1 MYTHKHTYTYT
12 AIDGSDLS
20 TTAAFHFFKLA
31 LSPMRIY
38 ICIKLE
44 NSQFDTTKNI
54 MSTHKHRRP
63 NRTLGQAH
71 ICKQFRSYKFS
82 IRIFKQTTTQ
92 TFDKCRREDDAF
104 ETQQAAARW
113 PREMNLTY
121 IIRKTCQT
129 KYAIMVYGQAL
140 DSDLACT
147 FYALCFF
154 FCTY

>member
-1 MYTHKHTYTYT
+1 
-12 AIDGSDLS
+12 
-20 TTAAFHFFKLA
+20 
-31 LSPMRIY
+31 MRIY

-63 NRTLGQAH
+63 NRSHGQAH

-147 FYALCFF
+147 FYALCYFF
-154 FCTY
+154 LHILNEDIIIAGIFIEC